1 MVESTIKIT
10 QVQAEILNGI
20 SNFLTISDI
29 AKHRKTS
36 RQAIYKGIKILKEK
50 GMIKKVGL
58 AWRLSGAGKK
68 GLHSLMGF
76 THKLRQH
83 NLHVKIDVLES
94 PVNWDKKRNQLIQ
107 LPYFNKRVS
116 LKNNTYDLLSY
127 GNIQIKTTSKSVI
140 VKLPT
145 IFDQSV
151 EGAVI
156 QAMDIF
162 YNKIPSIEN
171 LLKIKLI
178 KDQKCNITF
187 ISQEYAK
194 LDDALAKI
202 YKKNEQK
209 LYVTDEHGELRFIAD
224 YSFAVNEF
232 EAVHPN
238 KAGDDMSATNPFLL
252 DLAANPTTFSE
263 VREMITGIT
272 RNQLIFD
279 RNMKSHLEI
288 LSKLGKAVDQLTD
301 TIKKKK

>member
-1 MVESTIKIT
+1 MVESIIQIT
-10 QVQAEILNGI
+10 QAQAEILNGI

-36 RQAIYKGIKILKEK
+36 RTAIYKGIKILKRK
-50 GMIKKVGL
+50 ILIKKIGL
-58 AWRLSGAGKK
+58 AWRLTNAGIK
-68 GLHSLMGF
+68 GLHSFMGL
-76 THKLRQH
+76 THQLRQH
-83 NLHVKIDVLES
+83 NIHVKIDVQEHPL
-94 PVNWDKKRNQLIQ
+94 NWDKKRNQLIQ
-107 LPYFNKRVS
+107 LPYFNKRVP
-116 LKNNTYDLLSY
+116 LKNNTYDLFSY

-162 YNKIPSIEN
+162 YDKIPSIES

-178 KDQKCNITF
+178 KDQKCNVTF

-252 DLAANPTTFSE
+252 DLAANPTTFTE
-263 VREMITGIT
+263 VREVVTGI
-272 RNQLIFD
+272 
-279 RNMKSHLEI
+279 MKVQQMQSHNIVKHQKVLDEMLKTLKKI
-288 LSKLGKAVDQLTD
+288 GDKL
-301 TIKKKK
+301 

>member
-10 QVQAEILNGI
+10 QTQAEILQGI

-50 GMIKKVGL
+50 GMIRKVGL

-68 GLHSLMGF
+68 GLHSFMGF
-76 THKLRQH
+76 TKELRQH

-107 LPYFNKRVS
+107 LPYFNKRVQ

-127 GNIQIKTTSKSVI
+127 GKIQIKTTSKSVI

-145 IFDQSV
+145 IFDPST

-162 YNKIPSIEN
+162 YDKIPSIEN
-171 LLKIKLI
+171 LLKVKLI
-178 KDQKCNITF
+178 KDMKCNITF

-238 KAGDDMSATNPFLL
+238 KAADDMSATNPFLL
-252 DLAANPTTFSE
+252 DLAANPTTFTE
-263 VREMITGIT
+263 VRGVVTEIMKVQQMQSYNIVKHQKVLDEMLKTLKKIG
-272 RNQLIFD
+272 D
-279 RNMKSHLEI
+279 
-288 LSKLGKAVDQLTD
+288 KL
-301 TIKKKK
+301 

>member
-1 MVESTIKIT
+1 MVESTIQIT
-10 QVQAEILNGI
+10 QTQAEILNGI

-50 GMIKKVGL
+50 GLIRKFGS
-58 AWRLSGAGKK
+58 AWRLSNAGKK
-68 GLHSLMGF
+68 GLHSFMGF

-83 NLHVKIDVLES
+83 NLHVKINVLES
-94 PVNWDKKRNQLIQ
+94 PLNWDKKRNQLIQ
-107 LPYFNKRVS
+107 LPYFNKRVQ
-116 LKNNTYDLLSY
+116 LKNNAYDLFSY
-127 GNIQIKTTSKSVI
+127 GKIQIKTTSKSVI

-145 IFDQSV
+145 IFDPST

-162 YNKIPSIEN
+162 YDKIPSIEN

-178 KDQKCNITF
+178 KDHKCNITF

-263 VREMITGIT
+263 VREVVTEI
-272 RNQLIFD
+272 
-279 RNMKSHLEI
+279 MKVQQMQSYNIVKHQKVLDEMLKTLKKI
-288 LSKLGKAVDQLTD
+288 GDKL
-301 TIKKKK
+301 